1 MCRKIVLAIKFWFKV
16 DYCLCIVLSNTYWIV
31 FLFCCSSSCTPYVV
45 NCSGLFNFDCPFGI
59 LQRFFPYVKGYRSFF
74 TELIYYTYD
83 ICHDYYLYDMHRDQ
97 DWESRVLYNN
107 ASVLLTRGKRLHGC
121 FSSLRDE
128 CFGPRILVQP
138 HLCLLKCLYQSR
150 EVSCDVSEGYWFCLY
165 DFSLGCWTCSDNVC
179 SMFYISSYFRKI
191 INICFI
197 DIICIVVA

>member
-1 MCRKIVLAIKFWFKV
+1 MVLVLSQQLDFQRNNSFVLSFKTFSGDINVTWRSILSVACMCRKIVLAIKFWFKV

-45 NCSGLFNFDCPFGI
+45 NCSGLFNLDCPFGI

-128 CFGPRILVQP
+128 CLGP
-138 HLCLLKCLYQSR
+138 
-150 EVSCDVSEGYWFCLY
+150 WF
-165 DFSLGCWTCSDNVC
+165 
-179 SMFYISSYFRKI
+179 
-191 INICFI
+191 
-197 DIICIVVA
+197 